1 LRRRLHDGAAAAIVA
16 AILLSAGTAAADE
29 VTRFAV
35 IAGNNIGL
43 ASAEPLK
50 YAERDA
56 QRMAG
61 ILSEIGGVAPGNL
74 SLLEGAG
81 PDALRRAMDDVAS
94 RAQTTKGDTVFV
106 FYYSGHA
113 DSGWLRMG
121 GRGISI
127 SELRKRLELM
137 PTKVRIAIVDAC
149 QSGAITRSKGGKVVS
164 PFMDEKPVD
173 VEGLVILTSASA
185 AEPAQESDVLRSS
198 FFSHHLMSGLRGPA
212 DATGDGTVSA
222 VEAYEYAYRFTVQE
236 TEGTSGGAQHPTF
249 LYALE
254 GQGDVTLTAVRE
266 GRARTEL
273 APGLDG
279 TVMFVGAG
287 GQIDAEVVKRRGE
300 QMTVAL
306 VPGEYEVRWRD
317 ARSLWSANVSLADG
331 DVRILDQSSFVERPI
346 AAATSKGGEEP
357 AADEKQDTPEG
368 GSPRPL
374 DDTPLGGGAKWSGDA
389 AGPPPGSGGAVAAD
403 EDDAVPGEIVT
414 GPVADG
420 ASRPLGRREGA
431 RLWPAA
437 SLGASL
443 VLPGLAQG
451 IEKRYAQ
458 AGLITGAFAAA
469 LAGSVLTARQVDEK
483 DTDTRY
489 GAAYGGTA
497 AFAFAALYTYA
508 YAAIDA
514 FYFNTR
520 GGPGVPDLAAM
531 QVDVRLDAAPLLAE
545 TPDGLRGGMSYGLGV
560 GVAVHENVVIGLRN
574 ISVYP
579 NPGKIT
585 ASLGP
590 EISARAMIIP
600 RLGWSAS
607 LGAIGEVHVESDA
620 DGGTP
625 ARGFSIM
632 PYVAAGLHY
641 FPARAWSLD
650 FGVRG
655 GWSFGT
661 RRVLGDAVQAPCAFA
676 VEYLG
681 GLTWHH

>member
-1 LRRRLHDGAAAAIVA
+1 MTRRFHVGVAAVIAAAI
-16 AILLSAGTAAADE
+16 LSSAEVSTADE

-43 ASAEPLK
+43 ASADPLK

-56 QRMAG
+56 RRMAG
-61 ILSEIGGVAPGNL
+61 LLSEIGGVKSGDL
-74 SLLEGAG
+74 TLLEGSG
-81 PDALRRAMDDVAS
+81 PDELRRALDDAAT
-94 RAQTTKGDTVFV
+94 RAQRTKGDTVFV

-121 GRGISI
+121 GRGNTI

-137 PTKVRIAIVDAC
+137 PAKVRIAIVDAC

-266 GRARTEL
+266 GRARAEL

-279 TVMFVGAG
+279 TVMFVGPE

-306 VPGEYEVRWRD
+306 VPGQYEVRWRD
-317 ARSLWSANVSLADG
+317 ARSLWSATVSLKDG
-331 DVRILDQSSFVERPI
+331 DVRVLDQSSFVERPI
-346 AAATSKGGEEP
+346 AAATSKGGGGAAGEEKP
-357 AADEKQDTPEG
+357 IAPGDGAPK
-368 GSPRPL
+368 PL
-374 DDTPLGGGAKWSGDA
+374 GDTPLGGGAKWSAGD
-389 AGPPPGSGGAVAAD
+389 PGATPRSGGADGAAS
-403 EDDAVPGEIVT
+403 GEIVT
-414 GPVADG
+414 ALPATGET
-420 ASRPLGRREGA
+420 RPLGKREGA
-431 RLWPAA
+431 RLPPAA
-437 SLGASL
+437 ALGTSL
-443 VLPGLAQG
+443 VVPGFAQG
-451 IEKRYAQ
+451 SEKRYLR
-458 AGLITGAFAAA
+458 AGLITGAFAVA
-469 LAGSVLTARQVDEK
+469 LAGAALTARQVDENDP
-483 DTDTRY
+483 DTQY

-497 AFAFAALYTYA
+497 AFAFAAFYTYA

-514 FYFNTR
+514 FYYNTR
-520 GGPGVPDLAAM
+520 GGPGVPDLAESL
-531 QVDVRLDAAPLLAE
+531 VDVRLDAAPLLSE
-545 TPDGLRGGMSYGLGV
+545 TPDGLRGGTSYGLGV
-560 GVAVHENVVIGLRN
+560 GVAVHEHIVLGLRN

-579 NPGKIT
+579 NPDAIT
-585 ASLGP
+585 VSLGP
-590 EISARAMIIP
+590 EISARGMIVQ
-600 RLGWSAS
+600 RFGWSAS
-607 LGAIGEVHVESDA
+607 LGALAEVHVERDA
-620 DGGTP
+620 GGGE
-625 ARGFSIM
+625 RGRAFEIM

-661 RRVLGDAVQAPCAFA
+661 RRVLGDAFQAPYAFA